1 MYARTSKLS
10 CLSPLLPVL
19 FKRIRCT
26 NTWFAP
32 HYKLFLNAVL
42 PNARWSWIWVILP
55 LFLWTAVFHRLR
67 ILILLLNSVFPKLTD
82 CASSFYRKGVV
93 VIFSKEISNALI
105 ANSQSIPKA
114 ITYWV
119 LIFTINCIVTHD
131 VPLAWESQ
139 RWFVNERLRPSFPFS
154 RSPVFPRTFI

>member
-10 CLSPLLPVL
+10 CLSPLFPVL
-19 FKRIRCT
+19 FKRIRRT

-42 PNARWSWIWVILP
+42 PNARWLWIWDVLP

-67 ILILLLNSVFPKLTD
+67 ILILLLNSVLPRLTD
-82 CASSFYRKGVV
+82 CASSFYQKGVV
-93 VIFSKEISNALI
+93 VMFSKDISNALI

-119 LIFTINCIVTHD
+119 LIFTINGIMTHD
-131 VPLAWESQ
+131 VPLAWEPP
-139 RWFVNERLRPSFPFS
+139 RWFVNERLRPSFLFS
-154 RSPVFPRTFI
+154 RNPVFLWTFI

>member
-10 CLSPLLPVL
+10 CLSPLFPVL
-19 FKRIRCT
+19 FKRIRRT

-42 PNARWSWIWVILP
+42 PNARWLWIWDVLP
-55 LFLWTAVFHRLR
+55 RYSGISSSAYLDSPFKLRLAEIDRLR
-67 ILILLLNSVFPKLTD
+67 EFILS
-82 CASSFYRKGVV
+82 KGRGCHV
-93 VIFSKEISNALI
+93 SKDISNAFI

-119 LIFTINCIVTHD
+119 LFFTINGIVTHD
-131 VPLAWESQ
+131 VPLGWEPQ
-139 RWFVNERLRPSFPFS
+139 RWFVNERLRPSFPF
-154 RSPVFPRTFI
+154 

>member
-19 FKRIRCT
+19 FKRIRCI

-42 PNARWSWIWVILP
+42 PNARWLWIWVILP
-55 LFLWTAVFHRLR
+55 LFLWTAVFHCLR

-82 CASSFYRKGVV
+82 CASSFYQKGVV
-93 VIFSKEISNALI
+93 VMFQKISLTRL
-105 ANSQSIPKA
+105 SPIP
-114 ITYWV
+114 
-119 LIFTINCIVTHD
+119 NR
-131 VPLAWESQ
+131 SQ
-139 RWFVNERLRPSFPFS
+139 RLSLTGFYFLQSTVLWHTMSLWVENLSDDLS
-154 RSPVFPRTFI
+154 MND